1 MINKLTIF
9 NGVKYFSSG
18 IFQKYLVFILA
29 KKYVKHFSETTWI
42 ESWKYN
48 GMSEESIENI
58 TRSDT
63 NFAPVVADH
72 HLLPDFNFNSH
83 CLIKLMIFVSLKR

>member
-1 MINKLTIF
+1 
-9 NGVKYFSSG
+9 
-18 IFQKYLVFILA
+18 
-29 KKYVKHFSETTWI
+29 
-42 ESWKYN
+42 
-48 GMSEESIENI
+48 MSEESIENI

-72 HLLPDFNFNSH
+72 HLLPDFTFNSH